1 MAKERI
7 LNVGCGESRYGTDF
21 IDFYPSRKEVI
32 KCNIDNQKF
41 PYKDGVFD
49 KVVAEFVIAHLT
61 NFSNLMIESRRVL
74 KKGGV
79 LEITTNNAGFWGVF
93 GSAFYGN
100 YERVNGRLGHDA
112 DKQYGKISLHL
123 LTGYSCA
130 FLPCFQGDSRR
141 TYLLSQ
147 ESSQS
152 KDLFFMLL
160 SPK

>member
-1 MAKERI
+1 VQHRH
-7 LNVGCGESRYGTDF
+7 
-21 IDFYPSRKEVI
+21 
-32 KCNIDNQKF
+32 QKF

-112 DKQYGKISLHL
+112 DKQYALFTPISIKNLCETYGFREIKCSYL
-123 LTGYSCA
+123 LTA
-130 FLPCFQGDSRR
+130 QGRENLTPLAHRIFMRILTMFSRR
-141 TYLLSQ
+141 
-147 ESSQS
+147 
-152 KDLFFMLL
+152 F
-160 SPK
+160 SPHILVIARK